1 MKDVRL
7 LCAAVALT
15 LALGMPALAGNI
27 STGKTD
33 PPPPPPATAAA
44 NDAGNISTGGG
55 EEVAADDSVV
65 GAALSLLGSM
75 LSLF

>member
-15 LALGMPALAGNI
+15 LALGVPALAGNI

-33 PPPPPPATAAA
+33 PPPPATPMTTQG
-44 NDAGNISTGGG
+44 DAGNISTGGG
-55 EEVAADDSVV
+55 EAVTAGDSVV
-65 GAALSLLGSM
+65 RAALSLLGSV